1 MYDVIIIGRGPAGLS
16 ASLYTSRAGLSTL
29 VIGKFGGSLLKV
41 GRIDNYFGHFGPQN
55 GEDLLKASEKQALAF
70 DVEIIDAEVIKIGRN
85 EVFEILTS
93 GGKYTGKAVL
103 IATGINRKT
112 PPIKKIK
119 DFENK
124 GVAYCTACDG
134 FYYKDMK
141 VGVLGYRDYAVHE
154 AIELSHLTKH
164 VKIYTNGEKLQ
175 MSENFKDEIKN
186 ITIDERRVIELEGEN
201 FLQNIVFEDGEKE
214 KIDGLFIAYESASS
228 MDFAKELGLEVDNNT
243 IVTDDEQKTNV
254 EGVFAAGDCTSKF
267 RQTATAVGEGALSA
281 RSIIKY
287 VRDLS
292 KKNNERS

>member
-55 GEDLLKASEKQALAF
+55 GEDLLKASEKQALSF
-70 DVEIIDAEVIKIGRN
+70 DVKIVDADVIKIEKN

-93 GGKYTGKAVL
+93 EEKYKGKAVL
-103 IATGINRKT
+103 IASGINRKS
-112 PPIKKIK
+112 PSIQKLK

-134 FYYKDMK
+134 FFYKDLK
-141 VGVLGYRDYAVHE
+141 VGVLGYKDYALHE
-154 AIELSHLTKH
+154 AKELSHLTKY

-175 MSENFKDEIKN
+175 MSEKLKDKKHSFVV
-186 ITIDERRVIELEGEN
+186 DERRIVKLEGEN

-214 KIDGLFIAYESASS
+214 NIDGLFIAYESASS
-228 MDFAKELGLEVDNNT
+228 MHFAKELGLELDNNT

-254 EGVFAAGDCTSKF
+254 EGVFAAGDCTGKF
-267 RQTATAVGEGALSA
+267 RQTSTAVGEGALSA

-287 VRDLS
+287 IREIS
-292 KKNNERS
+292 K